1 MKEQIKGLITK
12 VLESLVFDG
21 VITVDSLQLNIQLD
35 RTKCKLI
42 HGDVSSNIAL
52 LAARG
57 SNIDP
62 VMLANLL
69 KVRIRALICE
79 KEDSY
84 YKAKI
89 NGQYFP
95 APITVKNIEVAG
107 AGFINFFF

>member
-1 MKEQIKGLITK
+1 MKEQIKMLIMEALEGLIAEGDLS
-12 VLESLVFDG
+12 VSV
-21 VITVDSLQLNIQLD
+21 LQLNIQLD
-35 RTKCKLI
+35 RTKCKLT
-42 HGDVSSNIAL
+42 HGDVSSNIVL
-52 LAARG
+52 LAARE

-89 NGQYFP
+89 NGHYFP